1 MAKGLKVGES
11 YWSLIFGA
19 RAIIAD
25 RLSVPIYH
33 ICIQPLHIC
42 QSTQL
47 LLISSGSRETV
58 HPDIPFPRDWPRAN
72 IFLYHLSPTISCLPS
87 EPFSGKLL
95 GSEIERLELRIEKN
109 NAILMLLS
117 SQDPL
122 CVSNCVLCFVFVC
135 VGKLEFIACLGIP
148 GWIVSPK
155 FICI

>member
-58 HPDIPFPRDWPRAN
+58 HPDIPLPVILYYYLYFPALPKLSLVEQEENFFIYFPQACSWTTRHNRIYPQESPQ
-72 IFLYHLSPTISCLPS
+72 LY
-87 EPFSGKLL
+87 G
-95 GSEIERLELRIEKN
+95 
-109 NAILMLLS
+109 
-117 SQDPL
+117 
-122 CVSNCVLCFVFVC
+122 
-135 VGKLEFIACLGIP
+135 
-148 GWIVSPK
+148 
-155 FICI
+155 